1 MCLETVYFIF
11 NVGGNP
17 GFCAFLLPLLLL
29 GSFEGLEGLA
39 KSILCPLLGF
49 INI

>member
-11 NVGGNP
+11 NAGGNSD
-17 GFCAFLLPLLLL
+17 FCAFLLPFLLL
-29 GSFEGLEGLA
+29 GSFESLEGLA
-39 KSILCPLLGF
+39 KSTLCPLLGF